1 MTEGGEL
8 AVVEQQQPTTLIYE
22 TNPVTI
28 LEDSK
33 KIAKALADIIKDR
46 KLYTTIQGKDY
57 VHVEGWTTLGAL
69 VKVFPIL
76 DWSKRLNRESGEII
90 YESRVITQ
98 TIRGEIIGIG
108 EALASSSE
116 KQKRVRHDG
125 LMNTLLNL

>member
-76 DWSKRLNRESGEII
+76 DWSK
-90 YESRVITQ
+90 
-98 TIRGEIIGIG
+98 
-108 EALASSSE
+108 
-116 KQKRVRHDG
+116 D
-125 LMNTLLNL
+125 